1 MSPDGAIA
9 EPTPERESALPAIVA
24 VRTRVVEGSREAVV
38 VEFANG
44 AQVRY
49 RDREADIEEVWVPPG
64 TDPADATVR
73 HDRDADAGVEAVAL
87 RLVGEYLSFD
97 DRSRAAFVWGTEN
110 TAALLGD

>member
-1 MSPDGAIA
+1 MSPEGAIA
-9 EPTPERESALPAIVA
+9 DPTPERESALPAVVA

-49 RDREADIEEVWVPPG
+49 RQRDGRVEEVWVPPG

-73 HDRDADAGVEAVAL
+73 HDREADAGVEAVAL

-97 DRSRAAFVWGTEN
+97 DRRRAEFVWGAEN